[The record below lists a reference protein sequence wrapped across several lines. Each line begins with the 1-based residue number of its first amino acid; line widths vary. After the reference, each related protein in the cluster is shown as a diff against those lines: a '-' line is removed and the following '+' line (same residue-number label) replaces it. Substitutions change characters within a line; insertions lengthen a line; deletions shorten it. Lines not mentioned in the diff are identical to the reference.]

1 MRILGLDIGQ
11 KTIGLAISDPL
22 GLTAQ
27 GLTTI
32 RRKNKQ
38 SDIEE
43 LKKVCKDYEVETL
56 VIGLPKNMNNSIG
69 FAGEKIPGDGG
80 TADPD
85 YRNAGNRRSGEKIPL

>member
-32 RRKNKQ
+32 HRKNKQ

-43 LKKVCKDYEVETL
+43 LKKVCKEYEVETL

-69 FAGEKIPGDGG
+69 FAGEKIQEEVL
-80 TADPD
+80 
-85 YRNAGNRRSGEKIPL
+85 NKGNKYS

>member
-38 SDIEE
+38 SDIE
-43 LKKVCKDYEVETL
+43 
-56 VIGLPKNMNNSIG
+56 
-69 FAGEKIPGDGG
+69 
-80 TADPD
+80 
-85 YRNAGNRRSGEKIPL
+85 